1 MTDEQKQNDRFWI
14 ANVASLDAYPE
25 PVEIPPLEIYQAL
38 QDKRSSFRSGYLAG
52 LNARSRPEPGGDDK
66 LAERCNKFNDQVNQL
81 KAELAELKARMR
93 LTENGAKELWGL
105 LDDISTLGDSMK
117 PEQNSFFKRV
127 SEIVSQRH
135 GFYISDGYNLTP
147 AFDRLTAKPDE
158 GS

>member
-52 LNARSRPEPGGDDK
+52 LNARSRPEPGGLTGNEQKEVAWARSTESK
-66 LAERCNKFNDQVNQL
+66 L
-81 KAELAELKARMR
+81 
-93 LTENGAKELWGL
+93 
-105 LDDISTLGDSMK
+105 
-117 PEQNSFFKRV
+117 
-127 SEIVSQRH
+127 QRH
-135 GFYISDGYNLTP
+135 ETQSLLAII
-147 AFDRLTAKPDE
+147 DRLTAKLDE